1 MSEKS
6 RDLWLSLVFEVEGGY
21 SNHPEDP
28 GRATNMGITQ
38 KTLSDWRGEEVGPED
53 VVQLTKAEAT
63 SIYMSRYWQSVRGDQ
78 LPPGLDVYCADFAVG
93 SGPARAAK
101 ILQTLVGAEADSF
114 IGPLTLAAIRK
125 RDPLK
130 LLLDYHAARMDFLL
144 SLKTWDTFGRGWT
157 NRCNRVFSVAKDQ
170 VQKRPALAEAAGST
184 IVKANGVSAIGSGL
198 SLAYIVDQYGAMI
211 LEWLKKAA
219 EDPTTIDKLQ
229 SGVAYVSGS
238 SALPML
244 ATGLVGALVAI
255 LGVNGFSILKRMR
268 MWSKGEV

>member
-1 MSEKS
+1 MIEN

-53 VVQLTKAEAT
+53 VVQLTKDEAT
-63 SIYMSRYWQSVRGDQ
+63 SIYMARYWQAVRGDQ
-78 LPPGLDVYCADFAVG
+78 LPSGLDVYCADFAVG

-101 ILQTLVGAEADSF
+101 ILQRLVGAEADSF
-114 IGPLTLAAIRK
+114 IGPKTMEAIRQ

-157 NRCNRVFSVAKDQ
+157 NRCNRVFAVSKDQ
-170 VQKRPALAEAAGST
+170 VQKRPALAEAASST
-184 IVKANGVSAIGSGL
+184 IVKANGAAVAGSGI
-198 SLAYIVDQYGAMI
+198 SLVWIIDQYGPTI
-211 LEWLKKAA
+211 LEWLRKVAD
-219 EDPTTIDKLQ
+219 DPQTIDRLQ

-244 ATGLVGALVAI
+244 ATGLSGALIAI
-255 LGVNGFSILKRMR
+255 LGVSGYSILKRMR
-268 MWSKGEV
+268 MWTKGEV